1 VVNAPLT
8 FTVELSAPAVR
19 VFAALTEGRHLAR
32 WFCDACE
39 SDPVAGGRLVMHW
52 HGERASREPYEARW
66 TALVAPTTAAFHGG
80 HAGYPGGDAGEV
92 TFELEEDA
100 TGTRLTVRHALP
112 GEGDYAPM
120 VAAWQGAWPRALAR
134 LSGYL
139 SPTA

>member
-1 VVNAPLT
+1 MVNPTLT
-8 FTVELSAPAVR
+8 FTVELAAPLAR

-39 SDPVAGGRLVMHW
+39 TDPVAGGRLVMHW
-52 HGERASREPYEARW
+52 HGARASREPYVAHW
-66 TALVAPTTAAFHGG
+66 TAFAPPASAAFRGG
-80 HAGYPGGDAGEV
+80 HSGYPGGDAGEV
-92 TFELEEDA
+92 TFALEGTEG
-100 TGTRLTVRHALP
+100 GTRLTVSHALP
-112 GEGDYAPM
+112 VEGDYAPM